1 MIHTRIS
8 SLGIEIRCS
17 DADFRRE
24 AKRIDTEIVAAKILI
39 QGLQASYREDAYL
52 PVVQILES

>member
-8 SLGIEIRCS
+8 SLGIEVRCS

-39 QGLQASYREDAYL
+39 QGLQGGRVFGSDL
-52 PVVQILES
+52 GVVIG

>member
-8 SLGIEIRCS
+8 SLGIEVKCS

-39 QGLQASYREDAYL
+39 QGLQGGRVFGSDL
-52 PVVQILES
+52 GVVIG

>member
-8 SLGIEIRCS
+8 SLGIEVKCS

-39 QGLQASYREDAYL
+39 QGLQGGRVFASGSDL
-52 PVVQILES
+52 GVVIG